1 MHLNLKKK
9 DILTIP
15 NLLSVIRLLL
25 IPAIV
30 ILFRVYYLYIPAVIL
45 LGVSALTDVADGFIA
60 RKFHMTSDVGKLL
73 DPIADK
79 LTQATVALCLLSS
92 YPRIFYLFVLM
103 FVKEVTLAV
112 VGFVTMRRTQIVL
125 SAKWHGKL
133 ATVVLTSV
141 LAIHMIWNELNG
153 FASAFFL
160 IIAAELMVFSLVLY
174 LVQCVKLMKET
185 KA

>member
-15 NLLSVIRLLL
+15 NLLTLIRLLL
-25 IPAIV
+25 IPVIA

-60 RKFHMTSDVGKLL
+60 RKFHMTSNVGKLL

-79 LTQATVALCLLSS
+79 LTQATVVLCLLSS
-92 YPRIFYLFVLM
+92 YPRILYLFVLM

-112 VGFVTMRRTQIVL
+112 VGFVTMRRTQTVL

-133 ATVVLTSV
+133 ATVVLTIV
-141 LAIHMIWNELNG
+141 LAIHMIWNGLNG
-153 FASAFFL
+153 FTSAFFL
-160 IIAAELMVFSLVLY
+160 LVAAELMVFSLVLY